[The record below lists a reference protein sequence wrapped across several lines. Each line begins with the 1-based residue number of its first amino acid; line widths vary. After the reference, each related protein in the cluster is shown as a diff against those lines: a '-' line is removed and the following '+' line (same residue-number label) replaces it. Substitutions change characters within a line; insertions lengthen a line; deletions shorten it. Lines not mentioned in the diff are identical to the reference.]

1 MGWGGQQT
9 AAEWGVPKQQ
19 APSMQDDAELAKRL

>member
-9 AAEWGVPKQQ
+9 AAEWGVPKQL
-19 APSMQDDAELAKRL
+19 APSMQDDF